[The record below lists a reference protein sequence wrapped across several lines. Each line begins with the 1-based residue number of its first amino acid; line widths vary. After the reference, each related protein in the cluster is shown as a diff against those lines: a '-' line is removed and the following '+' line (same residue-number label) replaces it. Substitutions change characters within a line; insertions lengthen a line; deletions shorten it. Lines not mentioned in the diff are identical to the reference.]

1 MLSCAV
7 AISLRLAHTF
17 RAQLLQICFSYLYL
31 YATEAADNYFLAVA
45 FVS

>member
-7 AISLRLAHTF
+7 AIGLRLTHTF
-17 RAQLLQICFSYLYL
+17 RAQLLQICFPYLYL